1 MYKIKIKHI
10 ILILLFIFVIYNFFT
25 YKEHFV
31 EEVIMPG
38 QTLTI
43 TDTIPKLVFKSYE
56 GCPKLYH
63 IFRGLKDD
71 KGNIENVDG
80 LRFKNKIVSKFFN
93 LDNTVIEERPIIDVS
108 RKRFSV
114 NLGDNI
120 YLLFYETSNILIYL
134 EKSIED
140 LLISND
146 NKILNYNTRLGGS
159 DCLITDGT
167 PDDNC
172 KPIEVHSLLPYLEEK
187 KNFIDRVMPL
197 IIGKVD
203 GKFIRYL
210 IDYKSIINQEYT
222 KLNRIKESPEFIY
235 QSELDSYYVLS
246 VVQENT
252 DSDSNTNIYGTYQQQ
267 NYVKDEHYLFYETIG
282 DNTSTKYNFT
292 QLFSYIHKYFND
304 LHTFYDFII
313 NENPFQ
319 EFEDIM
325 DNMDVA
331 LGKFISQKNSIKLK
345 YKELCELIFD
355 YLYVGIESSSLNLK
369 TEVEKLK
376 ILQDKA
382 NVTGVTID
390 GTLMSIPQ
398 KIIDIK
404 DVLDTEIE
412 SLNNDY
418 KSFIDNIK
426 DKLNNIGLKF
436 NPYKD
441 DFVDINNGQFG
452 DIEDISLSYTTQY
465 VPILNK
471 LYLKD
476 ITNLEAKPNY
486 EAYFEKKK
494 NDFTTELELERLE
507 YLVGEEVDTYSEEIQ
522 NFIDSNLDMSAP
534 NSLFLKI
541 YNLISSYNFNLLEI
555 FKNVYI
561 LNNNYYIRIEE
572 LIDTRKLNIFTKQ
585 FLNNIAS
592 INDYLIDIPP
602 VGVEPVEPSEINY
615 SNFVDKLI
623 SFYNDN
629 SSPIDTTLTNL
640 INNHFLAELASEYP
654 EIIGVSGN
662 IDINLIFT
670 LKDEIKTNI
679 QTSYQTY
686 KTQKQ
691 AYDEDMK
698 LSWITHLK
706 DNYENI
712 NLYNNDLIQM
722 YNKYNLIYQYLEEN
736 KNKEDFE
743 SEMLNINRVIEKKK
757 NIELK
762 IDGLIVTTKQEYDN
776 KLKFERTEETTNKLK
791 EIMNQL
797 LFFIKT
803 NGGGDSL
810 DIKPNI
816 EFKYNDDS
824 DYIKYDKENHIE
836 QDEKQVISKVKVNFT
851 EEDVVNFTEYC
862 FNKLCYK
869 VISIDQLTFTG
880 NHFRALKCN
889 NCNNFY
895 ELPER
900 IRKQAMKEEKEYTR
914 AKCAGCFSNII
925 VYFDKVP
932 KKFNEYGNLNEEPDP
947 DPVPQGNILTKG
959 IEKLIT

>member
-1 MYKIKIKHI
+1 M
-10 ILILLFIFVIYNFFT
+10 
-25 YKEHFV
+25 
-31 EEVIMPG
+31 
-38 QTLTI
+38 
-43 TDTIPKLVFKSYE
+43 
-56 GCPKLYH
+56 
-63 IFRGLKDD
+63 
-71 KGNIENVDG
+71 
-80 LRFKNKIVSKFFN
+80 
-93 LDNTVIEERPIIDVS
+93 
-108 RKRFSV
+108 
-114 NLGDNI
+114 
-120 YLLFYETSNILIYL
+120 
-134 EKSIED
+134 
-140 LLISND
+140 
-146 NKILNYNTRLGGS
+146 
-159 DCLITDGT
+159 
-167 PDDNC
+167 
-172 KPIEVHSLLPYLEEK
+172 
-187 KNFIDRVMPL
+187 
-197 IIGKVD
+197 
-203 GKFIRYL
+203 
-210 IDYKSIINQEYT
+210 
-222 KLNRIKESPEFIY
+222 
-235 QSELDSYYVLS
+235 
-246 VVQENT
+246 
-252 DSDSNTNIYGTYQQQ
+252 
-267 NYVKDEHYLFYETIG
+267 
-282 DNTSTKYNFT
+282 
-292 QLFSYIHKYFND
+292 
-304 LHTFYDFII
+304 
-313 NENPFQ
+313 
-319 EFEDIM
+319 
-325 DNMDVA
+325 
-331 LGKFISQKNSIKLK
+331 
-345 YKELCELIFD
+345 IFD

-880 NHFRALKCN
+880 NHFRAYPCQN
-889 NCNNFY
+889 SNCNNFY

-900 IRKQAMKEEKEYTR
+900 IRKQAMKEGKEYTR
-914 AKCAGCFSNII
+914 AQCAGCFSNII